1 MESSERNFTF
11 FTVPAA
17 FVLLFIPKLYSF
29 WLGGRYL
36 DPASPKA
43 YQPSILA
50 ADDLDYKVK
59 SRILRA
65 EAAFANG
72 LETFAAF
79 AAAVASVNAGKV
91 DPALANALAVAYLG
105 TRAVYN
111 VVYVVLQ
118 GYDARWA
125 LVRSGVWFS
134 GVGVIMAM
142 FCVAGAAVY

>member
-1 MESSERNFTF
+1 M
-11 FTVPAA
+11 
-17 FVLLFIPKLYSF
+17 
-29 WLGGRYL
+29 
-36 DPASPKA
+36 
-43 YQPSILA
+43 
-50 ADDLDYKVK
+50 
-59 SRILRA
+59 
-65 EAAFANG
+65 
-72 LETFAAF
+72 
-79 AAAVASVNAGKV
+79 ASVNAGKV
-91 DPALANALAVAYLG
+91 DPTLANALAVAYLG